1 MITNGRIP
9 THPVAL
15 RQSAHALA
23 DPLPSLL
30 AAAHRL
36 AQGVAAGAHGRRR
49 VGRGDEFWQYRPA
62 LPGDPLRQIDWRR
75 SARSDNQFVAQREWQ
90 AAQSVFLWADPRASM
105 QFSGA
110 PNRPEKA
117 HRAQTLALALALV
130 LLRGGE
136 RVGLCSGPTPL
147 AASCGRG
154 QAEALGHGLLA
165 ATTGPAHTAPLPQLS
180 AVSNRGW
187 VVLLSDFLDDLA
199 PFERATSAA
208 AARGVQGVIIQ
219 VLDPI
224 EESFPFDGHV
234 LFESMDGITAF
245 DTPEAADLQIRYKQ
259 RLAARKDALTD
270 LARRLGWQFSA
281 HSTGASALSALLW
294 AYGAMSVGR

>member
-1 MITNGRIP
+1 
-9 THPVAL
+9 
-15 RQSAHALA
+15 
-23 DPLPSLL
+23 
-30 AAAHRL
+30 
-36 AQGVAAGAHGRRR
+36 
-49 VGRGDEFWQYRPA
+49 
-62 LPGDPLRQIDWRR
+62 
-75 SARSDNQFVAQREWQ
+75 
-90 AAQSVFLWADPRASM
+90 M
-105 QFSGA
+105 QVY
-110 PNRPEKA
+110 
-117 HRAQTLALALALV
+117 LV
-130 LLRGGE
+130 LLDSEIQAMGGTYGA
-136 RVGLCSGPTPL
+136 RLRRFWRLCRSG
-147 AASCGRG
+147 
-154 QAEALGHGLLA
+154 
-165 ATTGPAHTAPLPQLS
+165 
-180 AVSNRGW
+180 
-187 VVLLSDFLDDLA
+187 
-199 PFERATSAA
+199 TSAA